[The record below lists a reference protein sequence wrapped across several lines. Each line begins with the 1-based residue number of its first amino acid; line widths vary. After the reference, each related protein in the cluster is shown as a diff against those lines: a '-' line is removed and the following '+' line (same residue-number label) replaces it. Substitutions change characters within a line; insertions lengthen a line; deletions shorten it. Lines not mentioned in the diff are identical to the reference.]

1 MSLHSRREKV
11 IKIIKLIQIIIIQ
24 MKIIQVSSDEK

>member
-11 IKIIKLIQIIIIQ
+11 IKIIILIQIIIIQ